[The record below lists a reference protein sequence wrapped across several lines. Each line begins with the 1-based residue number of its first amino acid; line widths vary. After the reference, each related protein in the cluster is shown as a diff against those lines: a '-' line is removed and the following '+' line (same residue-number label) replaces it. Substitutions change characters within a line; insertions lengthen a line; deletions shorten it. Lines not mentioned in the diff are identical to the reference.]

1 MRNYQKT
8 KIYKIVSDLG
18 NLVYVDSTAKEYL
31 SQRLQQHRHD
41 YKQWKNSK
49 KNYLPVFE
57 MFEKYGVENCK
68 IILIESF
75 ACNSKDEK
83 KSRTDIQ
90 RRAHGNQDVNFVQ
103 DEASFLAETPQI
115 PHPN

>member
-18 NLVYVDSTAKEYL
+18 NMVYVDSTAKEYL

-83 KSRTDIQ
+83 TSRTDIQ
-90 RRAHGNQDVNFVQ
+90 RRAHGNRDVNFVQ
-103 DEASFLAETPQI
+103 DEASFLADTPQI

>member
-18 NLVYVDSTAKEYL
+18 NMVYVDSTAKEYL

-41 YKQWKNSK
+41 YKQWKNRK

-83 KSRTDIQ
+83 TSRTDIQ

-103 DEASFLAETPQI
+103 DEASFLADTPQI